1 MCAGTS
7 RAAALSPSGANLAPP
22 LFENPRGGP
31 SGHFVLVAQITVAT
45 ESPQRRYQAP
55 CPGCGAPVNFV
66 SAQSIHAVCGF
77 CQSTVVRSGDTL
89 ARIGKM
95 AELFDDHSPLQ
106 LQASGVWTAGG
117 IKNPF
122 TLVGRLQYKYGQG
135 TWTEWHAVLADG
147 TSAYLS
153 EDNGA
158 YVFSTPLA
166 GQLNVPEAS
175 GFKLGQTVRLGG
187 KAFSVASNQRVQL
200 ISAQGE
206 LPRLPALGKEF
217 PLVELRSQGDSSLGS
232 SASSLSAASLAR
244 DAGASMIGSALE
256 KPVGDTGAAPSAQ
269 NSEPSGGQV
278 LSIDYSG
285 EPPLLSMGAAVLL
298 EDLQL
303 TGLRDDSAKNEAGR
317 QFACPNCG
325 AQVAVTLASSKSITC
340 ASCSSIIDVSAGI
353 GGELKHA
360 LQDEPVAPLIPLG
373 TTGQLQGV
381 QWQVVGFQHRTGTDP
396 ADADEQFGWSEYLLY
411 NRKRGFTFLVDAT
424 DGWSVVKPTTGAPVL
439 AEGGKSATYLGQRY
453 QLKENYQAETNFV
466 AGEFYWQVTRGQ
478 TSENRDFANGK
489 SMLSMERSPNE
500 VTWSVGSQIDSEAVA
515 KAFKLEAK
523 KDLLQRSDAT
533 PAGKLSGVGCLTII
547 ILVVIVLFFL
557 FLMSRCTPTPGSG
570 YSSGARTSGGS
581 FGGSSGG
588 GHK

>member
-1 MCAGTS
+1 MRNG
-7 RAAALSPSGANLAPP
+7 
-22 LFENPRGGP
+22 E
-31 SGHFVLVAQITVAT
+31 
-45 ESPQRRYQAP
+45 
-55 CPGCGAPVNFV
+55 
-66 SAQSIHAVCGF
+66 
-77 CQSTVVRSGDTL
+77 TL

-95 AELFDDHSPLQ
+95 AELFDDHSPLL
-106 LQASGVWTAGG
+106 LQASGVWTTGG
-117 IKNPF
+117 VKNPF
-122 TLVGRLQYKYGQG
+122 TLVGRLQYKYGEG
-135 TWTEWHAVLADG
+135 TWTEWHAVLVDG

-158 YVFSTPLA
+158 YVFSTPI
-166 GQLNVPEAS
+166 EAPASLPAASAFKVGSSIAIS
-175 GFKLGQTVRLGG
+175 GKP
-187 KAFSVASNQRVQL
+187 FSVASNQTVAL

-217 PLVELRSQGDSSLGS
+217 SVVELRSQGDSATGTPSS
-232 SASSLSAASLAR
+232 SAQASSESSSLSR
-244 DAGASMIGSALE
+244 DAGESIIGSALE
-256 KPVGDTGAAPSAQ
+256 KRLGETDDAPSAQ
-269 NSEPSGGQV
+269 SAEPLGGQV
-278 LSIDYSG
+278 LSIDYSSQ
-285 EPPLLSMGAAVLL
+285 PPLLSMGAAVLL

-303 TGLRDDSAKNEAGR
+303 TGLREESAKEEKGR

-325 AQVAVTLASSKSITC
+325 AQVAIALASSKSITC

-373 TTGQLQGV
+373 TIGQLQGV
-381 QWQVVGFQHRTGTDP
+381 QWQVVGFQHRMGTDP
-396 ADADEQFGWSEYLLY
+396 TDADEQFGWSEYLLY

-424 DGWSVVKPTTGAPVL
+424 DGWSVVKPTTGAPVV
-439 AEGGKSATYLGQRY
+439 AAGGSAATYLGQRY
-453 QLKENYQAETNFV
+453 QLKENYRAETNYV

-489 SMLSMERSPNE
+489 SMLSMEKTPTE
-500 VTWSVGSQIDSEAVA
+500 VTWSVGSQIDSDAVA

-557 FLMSRCTPTPGSG
+557 FLMSRCTPSTGSG
-570 YSSGARTSGGS
+570 YSGGPRTSGGS

-588 GHK
+588 GGHK